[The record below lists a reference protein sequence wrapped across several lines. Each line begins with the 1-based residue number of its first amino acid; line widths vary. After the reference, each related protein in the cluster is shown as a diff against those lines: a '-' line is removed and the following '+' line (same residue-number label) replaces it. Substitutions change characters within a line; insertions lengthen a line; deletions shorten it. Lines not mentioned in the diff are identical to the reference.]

1 MLSSMSLTLHLSMPG
16 EGADEENNIIDV
28 DCLPYINNVRRVVVA
43 VLLALDYLMVEGP
56 WFFLLLLTCK

>member
-1 MLSSMSLTLHLSMPG
+1 MPG

-28 DCLPYINNVRRVVVA
+28 DCLSYINNVRRVVVA

-56 WFFLLLLTCK
+56 WFFFLLLTCK